1 MDIPAGACHADNDSG
16 DTLAMHRPGVAYEKR
31 DGTYIAGRNAMAYY
45 LRKNWKKI
53 VLPCFLTILTS
64 GAFAL
69 WQLGLLYALDAA
81 VRLEQKELM
90 VWIGGEL
97 AVIALYYVLRA
108 LKRTVEV
115 RAIRELSRQVQ
126 NDLALSMDAGLSR
139 DAERCRLQRTLGGTV
154 WESFFGCIGGVAGAV
169 CNMAALLSLHWII
182 LAAGL
187 ISTAADAAQTAG
199 KAAGAAGGNRRHL
212 GGRLRQQRDDPLP
225 DGGSGDSGHTGG
237 GDAGRRRRSY
247 FDQWHHQRP
256 AERGGLPRVLGL
268 CQILLRPHYRPQR
281 GCLSQPV
288 SDTNA
293 KSPSGADSPPEGD
306 FLRGD
311 HFFMNFA
318 SCRQTSRTSMG
329 LATWAFI
336 PASRHFFT
344 SSAKASAVMA
354 IMGMVL
360 ASGWTMARMA

>member
-1 MDIPAGACHADNDSG
+1 MDIPAGACHAGNDSG
-16 DTLAMHRPGVAYEKR
+16 DTLAMHRPGVAYEKK

-53 VLPCFLTILTS
+53 VLPCLLTILTS
-64 GAFAL
+64 GAFSL

-97 AVIALYYVLRA
+97 AVIALYYALRA
-108 LKRTVEV
+108 LKRTAEV

-139 DAERCRLQRTLGGTV
+139 DAERSRLQRTLGGTL
-154 WESFFGCIGGVAGAV
+154 WESFFGCIGGIAGAV
-169 CNMAALLSLHWII
+169 CNMAALLSLHWIV

-187 ISTAADAAQTAG
+187 ISGRADAAQTAG
-199 KAAGAAGGNRRHL
+199 KAARTAGGNRRYL
-212 GGRLRQQRDDPLP
+212 GGRLRQQRDDPFP
-225 DGGSGDSGHTGG
+225 DSGSGGSCHAGG

-247 FDQWHHQRP
+247 LDQRHHQRP
-256 AERGGLPRVLGL
+256 AERGGLPCVPGL
-268 CQILLRPHYRPQR
+268 RRALLRPHCCPQR
-281 GCLSQPV
+281 GCLSRPV

-293 KSPSGADSPPEGD
+293 KSPSGAGSAPGGD

-318 SCRQTSRTSMG
+318 SSRQTSRTSMG

-336 PASRHFFT
+336 PASKHFFT

-354 IMGMVL
+354 MMGMLL

>member
-81 VRLEQKELM
+81 VRLEQKDLM

-139 DAERCRLQRTLGGTV
+139 DAERSRLQRTLGGTV

-187 ISTAADAAQTAG
+187 ISTAAVLTLPRLLGRRPGRLGETGGIWAAGFVSSAMILFQMAAAAIPAMQG
-199 KAAGAAGGNRRHL
+199 EAMLGAAGAAILTSGITSGLQSAAVCRASLASAGPCFARIAV
-212 GGRLRQQRDDPLP
+212 R
-225 DGGSGDSGHTGG
+225 SGD
-237 GDAGRRRRSY
+237 A
-247 FDQWHHQRP
+247 
-256 AERGGLPRVLGL
+256 
-268 CQILLRPHYRPQR
+268 
-281 GCLSQPV
+281 
-288 SDTNA
+288 
-293 KSPSGADSPPEGD
+293 
-306 FLRGD
+306 
-311 HFFMNFA
+311 
-318 SCRQTSRTSMG
+318 
-329 LATWAFI
+329 
-336 PASRHFFT
+336 
-344 SSAKASAVMA
+344 
-354 IMGMVL
+354 
-360 ASGWTMARMA
+360 

>member
-1 MDIPAGACHADNDSG
+1 M
-16 DTLAMHRPGVAYEKR
+16 T
-31 DGTYIAGRNAMAYY
+31 YY

-81 VRLEQKELM
+81 VRLEQNELM

-139 DAERCRLQRTLGGTV
+139 DAERSRLQRTLGGTV

-182 LAAGL
+182 LAA
-187 ISTAADAAQTAG
+187 
-199 KAAGAAGGNRRHL
+199 
-212 GGRLRQQRDDPLP
+212 
-225 DGGSGDSGHTGG
+225 
-237 GDAGRRRRSY
+237 
-247 FDQWHHQRP
+247 
-256 AERGGLPRVLGL
+256 
-268 CQILLRPHYRPQR
+268 
-281 GCLSQPV
+281 
-288 SDTNA
+288 
-293 KSPSGADSPPEGD
+293 
-306 FLRGD
+306 
-311 HFFMNFA
+311 
-318 SCRQTSRTSMG
+318 
-329 LATWAFI
+329 
-336 PASRHFFT
+336 
-344 SSAKASAVMA
+344 
-354 IMGMVL
+354 
-360 ASGWTMARMA
+360 

>member
-187 ISTAADAAQTAG
+187 ISTAAVLTLPKLLGRRSGRLGETGGIWAAGFVSSAMILFQMAAAAIPAIQG
-199 KAAGAAGGNRRHL
+199 EAMLGAAGAAILTSGITSGLQSAAVCRASLASARSCFA
-212 GGRLRQQRDDPLP
+212 RITVR
-225 DGGSGDSGHTGG
+225 SGD
-237 GDAGRRRRSY
+237 A
-247 FDQWHHQRP
+247 
-256 AERGGLPRVLGL
+256 
-268 CQILLRPHYRPQR
+268 
-281 GCLSQPV
+281 
-288 SDTNA
+288 
-293 KSPSGADSPPEGD
+293 
-306 FLRGD
+306 
-311 HFFMNFA
+311 
-318 SCRQTSRTSMG
+318 
-329 LATWAFI
+329 
-336 PASRHFFT
+336 
-344 SSAKASAVMA
+344 
-354 IMGMVL
+354 
-360 ASGWTMARMA
+360 

>member
-1 MDIPAGACHADNDSG
+1 MDIPAGACHAGNDSG
-16 DTLAMHRPGVAYEKR
+16 DTLAMHRPGVAYEKK

-53 VLPCFLTILTS
+53 VLPCLLTILTS
-64 GAFAL
+64 GAFAF

-97 AVIALYYVLRA
+97 AVIALYYALRA
-108 LKRTVEV
+108 LKRTAEV

-139 DAERCRLQRTLGGTV
+139 DSEQSRLQRTLGGTL
-154 WESFFGCIGGVAGAV
+154 WESFFGCIGGIAGAV
-169 CNMAALLSLHWII
+169 CNMAALLSLHWIV

-187 ISTAADAAQTAG
+187 ISTAAVLTLPKLLGRLPGRLGETGGIWAVGFVSSAMILFQIAA
-199 KAAGAAGGNRRHL
+199 AAVPAMQGEAMLGAAGDL
-212 GGRLRQQRDDPLP
+212 DQR
-225 DGGSGDSGHTGG
+225 
-237 GDAGRRRRSY
+237 
-247 FDQWHHQRP
+247 HHQRP
-256 AERGGLPRVLGL
+256 AERGGLPCVPGL
-268 CQILLRPHYRPQR
+268 RRALLRPHCCPQR
-281 GCLSQPV
+281 GCLSRPV

-293 KSPSGADSPPEGD
+293 KSPSGAGSAPGGD

-318 SCRQTSRTSMG
+318 SSRQTSRTSMG

-336 PASRHFFT
+336 PASKHFFT

-354 IMGMVL
+354 MMGMVL